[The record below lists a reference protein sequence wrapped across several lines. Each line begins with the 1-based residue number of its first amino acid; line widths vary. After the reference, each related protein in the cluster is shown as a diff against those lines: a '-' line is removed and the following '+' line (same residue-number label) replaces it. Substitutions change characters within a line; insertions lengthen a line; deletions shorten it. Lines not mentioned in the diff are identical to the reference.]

1 MKLCEGI
8 EMGGK
13 MPRAVSSGA
22 SVVVVVVVVADISA
36 PSSSRADPMAET
48 QVDRQGE
55 SATTSPPPK

>member
-1 MKLCEGI
+1 
-8 EMGGK
+8 MGGK